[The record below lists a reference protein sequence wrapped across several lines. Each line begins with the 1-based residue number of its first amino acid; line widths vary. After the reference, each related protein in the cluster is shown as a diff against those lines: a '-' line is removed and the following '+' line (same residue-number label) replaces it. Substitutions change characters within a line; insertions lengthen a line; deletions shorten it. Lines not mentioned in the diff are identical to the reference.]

1 MPRISVGPG
10 EQNMEDQLKE
20 LAREIISDLSALDP
34 AYGKELLS
42 GFVAELFLTQA
53 KQSQRAERR
62 RRQAQGIAEA
72 KARGVRF
79 GRPGVA
85 LPEDFEVFRRAWR
98 DGKMTAKEAADACGL
113 SRASFYHAA
122 VSQEQSEGCAG

>member
-34 AYGKELLS
+34 AYSKELLS
-42 GFVAELFLTQA
+42 DFVSELFLAQA
-53 KQSQRAERR
+53 KQSQQAERR

-79 GRPGVA
+79 GRPEAV
-85 LPEDFEVFRRAWR
+85 LPEDFEVFHRAWR
-98 DGKMTAKEAADACGL
+98 DGKMTAREAAEACGL
-113 SRASFYHAA
+113 SRATFCHAA
-122 VSQEQSEGCAG
+122 ASREQAESCAG

>member
-1 MPRISVGPG
+1 MSRISVGPG

-34 AYGKELLS
+34 AYSKELLS
-42 GFVAELFLTQA
+42 DFVSELFLAQA
-53 KQSQRAERR
+53 KQSQQAERR

-79 GRPGVA
+79 GRPEAV
-85 LPEDFEVFRRAWR
+85 LPENFEVFHRAWR
-98 DGKMTAKEAADACGL
+98 DGKMTAREAAEACGL
-113 SRASFYHAA
+113 SRATFCHAA
-122 VSQEQSEGCAG
+122 ASREQAESCAG